1 MPKVEMSKGLVGMVK
16 KRMIDRDL
24 DKPMLAEKTGL
35 SVPTISTMLREEKA
49 TEKTINKVTDA
60 LNITEQSISKLNEK
74 YAFVFKV
81 RGIIKEKYRT
91 LVRFYEVYGVNENT
105 AKNWLTLDMGRNEL
119 SYPKARELCE
129 FFELNFEE
137 EFPSQKDDSQVPGE
151 EKVPAPTEQTL
162 FDSSS
167 ESKVFFDDIE
177 SISQTTDDCHD
188 LSVFTDDELKAEL
201 KKRREKRAE
210 SRGLVPLPEQ
220 FLDYLYKKGKGPKTW
235 DNLGRAVYDYI
246 LEKALNSVKTEPNA
260 PGYIE
265 ITLDELRHVGVNTI
279 TMFKLVAQQI
289 INFYIEI
296 PENDDSVI
304 HDIIPIFEPL
314 GWFDYGYDGRK
325 HNGPRGIAL
334 TVTNRVVEDWQIL
347 IQMEENND

>member
-1 MPKVEMSKGLVGMVK
+1 MTKKEKMQPIMPKVNKWQGKIESCIAQDSSLKKPTKKELAKVLGLTVK
-16 KRMIDRDL
+16 KVEHALTDNIKNWHLTKETFEIMCNHYGL
-24 DKPMLAEKTGL
+24 DPEREIPGYKDYLQGPDKEKEP
-35 SVPTISTMLREEKA
+35 VPTKQA
-49 TEKTINKVTDA
+49 
-60 LNITEQSISKLNEK
+60 
-74 YAFVFKV
+74 
-81 RGIIKEKYRT
+81 
-91 LVRFYEVYGVNENT
+91 
-105 AKNWLTLDMGRNEL
+105 
-119 SYPKARELCE
+119 
-129 FFELNFEE
+129 
-137 EFPSQKDDSQVPGE
+137 
-151 EKVPAPTEQTL
+151 L

-188 LSVFTDDELKAEL
+188 LSVFTDDELKTEL

-265 ITLDELRHVGVNTI
+265 ITLDELRHVGVKTI
-279 TMFKLVAQQI
+279 TMFKLVTQQI
-289 INFYIEI
+289 INLYIEI